1 MHVSANIRSVMSFS
15 ECMYCGLPVKRAKN
29 SKLMH
34 SNAQAFWSVVLY
46 SILFY
51 LHLFLVCF
59 DTFELASF
67 LGLQSNV
74 SLHITSYN
82 HIIIM

>member
-1 MHVSANIRSVMSFS
+1 MHVLWFASKTS
-15 ECMYCGLPVKRAKN
+15 E
-29 SKLMH
+29 KLEI
-34 SNAQAFWSVVLY
+34 NALECTSILVSGIY